1 LRYILEGDMATWY
14 EFPIGKVREGLC
26 KQIVAGN
33 QNLADAIQD
42 WGFLMPL
49 PSSARQV
56 LGLMGWLLVVFVA
69 AGIGSAGSAQAGS
82 FYSQLTRPGWAPPS
96 WVFGPVWTFLYFL
109 MGISAWL
116 VWRAWSS
123 KACRFSLFLF
133 LVQLAFNALWS
144 WLFFVWN
151 LGALAFAEVVL
162 LWGLILAAAIAF
174 YRIRALAGVLL
185 IPYLLWVGFASVLS
199 YTLWQLNPSILG

>member
-1 LRYILEGDMATWY
+1 MG
-14 EFPIGKVREGLC
+14 
-26 KQIVAGN
+26 
-33 QNLADAIQD
+33 
-42 WGFLMPL
+42 L
-49 PSSARQV
+49 PSGARQL
-56 LGLMGWLLVVFVA
+56 LGLIGWLLIVFLA
-69 AGIGSAGSAQAGS
+69 AGIGSAASTQAGS
-82 FYSQLTRPGWAPPS
+82 FYAQLVRPDWAPPS
-96 WVFGPVWTFLYFL
+96 WVFGPVWTFLYLL

-116 VWRAWSS
+116 IWRAGGLQ
-123 KACRFSLFLF
+123 ACRLALFLF

-162 LWGLILAAAIAF
+162 LWGLILATAIAF

-199 YTLWQLNPSILG
+199 YTLWQLNPGILG